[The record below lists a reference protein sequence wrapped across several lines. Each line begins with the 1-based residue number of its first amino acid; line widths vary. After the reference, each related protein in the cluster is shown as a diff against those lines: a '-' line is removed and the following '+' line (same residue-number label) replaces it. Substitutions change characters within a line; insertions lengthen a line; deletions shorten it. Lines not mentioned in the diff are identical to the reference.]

1 VASMLTICSSTYP
14 TLLPHALTHHE
25 SLHSPGESPSITA
38 LLGHLPQSRAGGG
51 RGRHRLRGAEEPRD
65 GGLQADRHHR
75 PGHHRPL
82 QPQQTVPGTVPL
94 HCTVLHCSAL
104 HFTALYCTI
113 LHCTT
118 LYYTALHCTAQHS
131 TVLHYY
137 VLYCS
142 ALYCNVLH
150 CTALS
155 CTVFPL
161 LPYVRCC
168 NYAMIL
174 Y

>member
-1 VASMLTICSSTYP
+1 VSAVASMLTICSSTYP

-65 GGLQADRHHR
+65 GGLQEDRHHR

-94 HCTVLHCSAL
+94 HCTVL
-104 HFTALYCTI
+104 
-113 LHCTT
+113 
-118 LYYTALHCTAQHS
+118 YYT
-131 TVLHYY
+131 
-137 VLYCS
+137 
-142 ALYCNVLH
+142 VLH
-150 CTALS
+150 CTVLHSTALFYTTMYCTVLHCLAMS